1 MVCAPQLYSSIA
13 SHRRYPAHP
22 LDTTLKTDIDDADT
36 VSPLKT
42 FLVVAADSN
51 NAALKMPH
59 SFGYRARTRDMFKRG
74 FKKHGPVKLSTYLIN
89 YRVGDI
95 VDIKANAAQ
104 QKGMPHKY
112 YHGSV
117 RFIRTLAGY
126 FYLNPENRRRTG
138 IVYNVTP
145 HAVGVIVYKVVG
157 NRYIEKRVN
166 LRVEHV
172 KHSKCRQE
180 FLDRV
185 KRNHDAHVAA
195 KEKGER
201 VSLKRVHAL
210 PREAHIV
217 SIAENAPQ
225 TMVPV
230 PYETTI

>member
-1 MVCAPQLYSSIA
+1 
-13 SHRRYPAHP
+13 
-22 LDTTLKTDIDDADT
+22 
-36 VSPLKT
+36 
-42 FLVVAADSN
+42 
-51 NAALKMPH
+51 MPH

-74 FKKHGPVKLSTYLIN
+74 FKDHGPIKLSTYLVN

-112 YHGSV
+112 YHG
-117 RFIRTLAGY
+117 
-126 FYLNPENRRRTG
+126 RTG

-185 KRNHDAHVAA
+185 KRNHEAHVEA

-201 VSLKRVHAL
+201 VCLKRIPAA
-210 PREAHIV
+210 PREAHVV
-217 SIAENAPQ
+217 SVADNAPQ
-225 TMVPV
+225 TMAPV
-230 PYETTI
+230 AYETKI

>member
-1 MVCAPQLYSSIA
+1 MPQPQLYI
-13 SHRRYPAHP
+13 
-22 LDTTLKTDIDDADT
+22 
-36 VSPLKT
+36 
-42 FLVVAADSN
+42 
-51 NAALKMPH
+51 LKMPH

-74 FKKHGPVKLSTYLIN
+74 FKEKGPIKISTYLIP

-112 YHGSV
+112 YHG
-117 RFIRTLAGY
+117 
-126 FYLNPENRRRTG
+126 RTG

-145 HAVGVIVYKVVG
+145 NAVGIIINKVVG

-166 LRVEHV
+166 IRVEHIR
-172 KHSKCRQE
+172 HSKCRQE

-185 KRNHDAHVAA
+185 KRNHDAHAEA
-195 KEKGER
+195 KAKGGESLSMSLCKSPPCDLLLRSLPER
-201 VSLKRVHAL
+201 VQLKRIPAQ
-210 PREAHIV
+210 PRASRTV
-217 SIAENAPQ
+217 STKDNAPQ